1 MIKDDAKMKKN
12 GNISGLKPQTA
23 KKSVNKV
30 VTKKVPAKVPIL
42 SAKDEDIK
50 RAKADKKTL
59 IKVVVVFSLLLL
71 VIAVWFG
78 NRPQKVIDKTPIS
91 KGVTE
96 AEQTSAQTEAK
107 AVADTKSEGEGITKE
122 SGKSAQIGPII
133 SAVRVIPSQPLS
145 TDQIKVEVVL
155 AGSDIEGA
163 SFSYR
168 WKINDQFI
176 SAEGTDT
183 LADATLKRGDRI
195 SVVVTAMKDGITGP
209 QIESPMVVI
218 HSLPPSLDMKIMTD
232 SFRPGDTVEI
242 QLLGSAPD
250 NDKMVYSLEPPFLE
264 DMALDKNIGRI
275 TWKPKRL
282 LPGKL
287 QFGASCSDTDG
298 NKTVKVFALDFGV
311 SNPK

>member
-1 MIKDDAKMKKN
+1 MIKDDAKMNKN

-23 KKSVNKV
+23 KKPVKI
-30 VTKKVPAKVPIL
+30 VTKRVPAKVPIL
-42 SAKDEDIK
+42 SAKDKNIK

-71 VIAVWFG
+71 VIIVWFG
-78 NRPQKVIDKTPIS
+78 NRPRTAPDNAPLKKSASETAATP
-91 KGVTE
+91 
-96 AEQTSAQTEAK
+96 AQTQTQ
-107 AVADTKSEGEGITKE
+107 AVADTKSEGEGSKKE
-122 SGKSAQIGPII
+122 GDTAAKIGPII

-145 TDQIKVEVVL
+145 TDQIRAEAVL
-155 AGSDIEGA
+155 AGSDIERA

-168 WKINDQFI
+168 WKINELFI
-176 SAEGTDT
+176 SGEGADT
-183 LADATLKRGDRI
+183 LADATLKRGDRV
-195 SVVVTAMKDGITGP
+195 SVVVTAMKDGIAGP
-209 QIESPMVVI
+209 RIESPTVVI
-218 HSLPPSLDMKIMTD
+218 HSPPPSLDMKIMTD
-232 SFRPGDTVEI
+232 SFHPGDTVEI

-250 NDKMVYSLEPPFLE
+250 NDKTVYSLASPFLE
-264 DMALDKNIGRI
+264 DMALDKNTGRI

-298 NKTVKVFALDFGV
+298 NKTVKVFDLDFGV